1 MNGKCFPFIF
11 SKTLQLLIFMCI
23 FIAGGLYWIHC
34 YYKTRRG
41 GWQESVW
48 SCQNCIN
55 QSNTGLRQQ
64 VNWSCAQ
71 GTIILGFR
79 PILSVFYIN
88 FTSLHVLFSI
98 MQIVDIFI
106 VGKLFRRFKLGF
118 FFICMYLP
126 LCHLTT
132 KLLKL
137 KVWKLESRLVTHTYT
152 LNLLCINV
160 INV

>member
-88 FTSLHVLFSI
+88 FTSLHVLSSI
-98 MQIVDIFI
+98 MQIIDIFM

-118 FFICMYLP
+118 SFIY
-126 LCHLTT
+126 
-132 KLLKL
+132 
-137 KVWKLESRLVTHTYT
+137 
-152 LNLLCINV
+152 NV
-160 INV
+160 QVFTIVPFDYKAIEA